1 MGDVVRLDEW
11 RALKR
16 RLVDEDVLSGPTLV
30 MGYDLGRDDTTVV
43 AKRHED
49 GTLEIL
55 EVRQNP
61 TL

>member
-1 MGDVVRLDEW
+1 MGEVVRLDEW

-16 RLVDEDVLSGPTLV
+16 RLLREDVLQGPTVV
-30 MGYDLGRDDTTVV
+30 MGYDLGTDDTTVV

-55 EVRQNP
+55 EVRQTP
-61 TL
+61 TP